1 MLIVEIFQV
10 LIKNVLRGDYRIV
23 PINILEKFRRF
34 LNKNLPDEEKKSVKN
49 LIENKDLVVEKADKG
64 NTIVI
69 LNKNDYI
76 LRLNRILED
85 TLNLK
90 GSMLRKAKPYII

>member
-1 MLIVEIFQV
+1 M
-10 LIKNVLRGDYRIV
+10 LRGDYGIV
-23 PINILEKFRRF
+23 PINLLKKFRRF
-34 LNKNLPDEEKKSVKN
+34 LNKNLPDVEKKSVKN

-76 LRLNRILED
+76 LRFNRILED

-90 GSMLRKAKPYII
+90 DSMLRKAKP

>member
-1 MLIVEIFQV
+1 M
-10 LIKNVLRGDYRIV
+10 LRGDYGIV
-23 PINILEKFRRF
+23 PINLLKKFRRF
-34 LNKNLPDEEKKSVKN
+34 LNKNLPDAEKKSLKN

-76 LRLNRILED
+76 LRFNRILED

-90 GSMLRKAKPYII
+90 GSMLRKAKP

>member
-1 MLIVEIFQV
+1 MF
-10 LIKNVLRGDYRIV
+10 RGDYGIV
-23 PINILEKFRRF
+23 PINLLKKFRRF
-34 LNKNLPDEEKKSVKN
+34 LNKNLPDAEKKSLKN

-76 LRLNRILED
+76 FEI
-85 TLNLK
+85 
-90 GSMLRKAKPYII
+90 

>member
-1 MLIVEIFQV
+1 MF
-10 LIKNVLRGDYRIV
+10 RGDYGIV
-23 PINILEKFRRF
+23 PINLLKKFRRF
-34 LNKNLPDEEKKSVKN
+34 LNKNLPDAEKKSLKN

-76 LRLNRILED
+76 LRFNQILED

-90 GSMLRKAKPYII
+90 GSMLRKAKP

>member
-1 MLIVEIFQV
+1 MLIIEIFQV
-10 LIKNVLRGDYRIV
+10 LIKNVLRGDYGIV
-23 PINILEKFRRF
+23 PINLLKKFRRF
-34 LNKNLPDEEKKSVKN
+34 LNKNLPDAEKKSLKN

-76 LRLNRILED
+76 FEI
-85 TLNLK
+85 
-90 GSMLRKAKPYII
+90 